1 MIELAFI
8 ACLTAAPAL
17 CEKKSL
23 LFTEISP
30 LTCMMSAQPQLA
42 AWVDSHPKWRIAKW
56 NCKIAT
62 GEKDI

>member
-23 LFTEISP
+23 LFTEVTP
-30 LTCMMSAQPQLA
+30 LTCMMSAQPELA
-42 AWVDSHPKWRIAKW
+42 RWVDSHPKWRIDRWRCNTAS
-56 NCKIAT
+56 T
-62 GEKDI
+62 EKEI